1 MKLFSKTVNSFQ
13 PLTIFPKNAIGNVCL
28 GFKYASEY
36 YHNFFSWRF
45 QIRTNDFLNFFS
57 TINFSYQYP
66 AEVKAYL
73 GPTRTD
79 AMKCFRIFLGFFAK
93 FARKH
98 LCRRPFSND
107 VIGFY
112 PATLL
117 KERTSIHVFS
127 DEFCEIIK
135 TAILQNTCRWLLLFY
150 KKNILPK
157 KSWEMRKMK
166 TDCRKNKDTRKT
178 KT

>member
-1 MKLFSKTVNSFQ
+1 MMKLFSKTVNSFQ

-36 YHNFFSWRF
+36 YHNFFSSRF
-45 QIRTNDFLNFFS
+45 HIRTNDFLNFFS

-112 PATLL
+112 PATSL

-135 TAILQNTCRWLLLFY
+135 TAILQNTCR
-150 KKNILPK
+150 
-157 KSWEMRKMK
+157 
-166 TDCRKNKDTRKT
+166 
-178 KT
+178 